1 MNIRELK
8 KNYPFHMLTVVLILS
23 IILVVIAKNSS

>member
-1 MNIRELK
+1 MNMRELK

-23 IILVVIAKNSS
+23 IILVVIARNSS